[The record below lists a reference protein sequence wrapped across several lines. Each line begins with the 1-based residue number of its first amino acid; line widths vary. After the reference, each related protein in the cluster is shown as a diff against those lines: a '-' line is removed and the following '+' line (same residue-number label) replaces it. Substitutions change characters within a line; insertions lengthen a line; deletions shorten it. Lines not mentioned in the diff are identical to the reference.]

1 MACSAG
7 SACHA
12 VHAPVVTGNDTT
24 LTTAPAAKISDVL
37 RALNVPEDF
46 ALGTLRL
53 SFGRHTTEQD
63 IDIAAAT
70 IISAVKAAWKSQSK
84 VMTY

>member
-12 VHAPVVTGNDTT
+12 VHAPVASGDHSTP
-24 LTTAPAAKISDVL
+24 APAAKISDVL
-37 RALNVPEDF
+37 RAMNVPEDF

-70 IISAVKAAWKSQSK
+70 IIAAVSAAHRID
-84 VMTY
+84 

>member
-1 MACSAG
+1 MLLCLQVACSAG

-12 VHAPVVTGNDTT
+12 VTVGAHTMAS
-24 LTTAPAAKISDVL
+24 AAHPAEDKVSDVL
-37 RALNVPEDF
+37 KALRVPEDF

-63 IDIAAAT
+63 IDTAAKCIVT
-70 IISAVKAAWKSQSK
+70 AVKECWNAQS
-84 VMTY
+84 